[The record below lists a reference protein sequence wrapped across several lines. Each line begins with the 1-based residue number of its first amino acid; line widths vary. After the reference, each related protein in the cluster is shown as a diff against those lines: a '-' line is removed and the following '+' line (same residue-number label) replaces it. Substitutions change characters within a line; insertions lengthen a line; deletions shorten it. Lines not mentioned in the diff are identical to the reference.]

1 MRLALPLAA
10 LLAAACVPTVHV
22 DDDCT
27 DAVEPP
33 EPLVVTARATLEM
46 ETGAALEA
54 LCPDGFE
61 PTAGRCELGENV
73 ILIGGERLTEAGYLC
88 DVWNEDDVVPRD
100 ATTSVTCE

>member
-1 MRLALPLAA
+1 MRLALPLVA
-10 LLAAACVPTVHV
+10 LLVAACVPTVHV
-22 DDDCT
+22 DDECT
-27 DAVEPP
+27 DTAEPA
-33 EPLVVTARATLEM
+33 PLVVTARATLEM

-61 PTAGRCELGENV
+61 STAGRCELGENV

-100 ATTSVTCE
+100 AATSVTCE